1 MSRDFVN
8 DGECIV
14 CGHLKDKIEAG
25 EAKPCIEWETIKP
38 KEDEDN
44 GPDEA

>member
-14 CGHLKDKIEAG
+14 CGHLKDKIDAG
-25 EAKPCIEWETIKP
+25 EAKPCIEWGLIK
-38 KEDEDN
+38 KEEVEDDAAN
-44 GPDEA
+44 EA

>member
-14 CGHLKDKIEAG
+14 CGHLKDKIAAG
-25 EAKPCIEWETIKP
+25 EIKPCIEWGLIKQE
-38 KEDEDN
+38 EDEDN
-44 GPDEA
+44 GSDEA

>member
-8 DGECIV
+8 DGECII
-14 CGHLKDKIEAG
+14 CGHLKDKIDAG
-25 EAKPCIEWETIKP
+25 EAKPCIEWNAKKIE
-38 KEDEDN
+38 EDEDN

>member
-14 CGHLKDKIEAG
+14 CGHLKDKIDAG
-25 EAKPCIEWETIKP
+25 EAKPCIEWNTMKIE
-38 KEDEDN
+38 EDKDDAS
-44 GPDEA
+44 DES